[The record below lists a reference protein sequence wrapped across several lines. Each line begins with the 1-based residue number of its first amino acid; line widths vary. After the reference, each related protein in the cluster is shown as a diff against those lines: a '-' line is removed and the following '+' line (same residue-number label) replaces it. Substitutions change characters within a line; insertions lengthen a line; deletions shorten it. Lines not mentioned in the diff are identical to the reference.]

1 MVKLNGIN
9 WVWDA
14 DNPVSF
20 MPGSPKREAHPSAIE
35 RYVKHHDNSSQ
46 LLGKSYQ
53 SPLAMTVRLGQG
65 AIYRIAD
72 TNTFPNRH
80 VTVQAWRIGEF
91 LRAGHNS
98 TSYPGGH
105 PSTTSLAAL
114 HIAIRFSHEMVSTRL
129 GESWLVSGSV
139 VERCW
144 MFSAT

>member
-1 MVKLNGIN
+1 MGVGCRQSSLFYAWIAQK
-9 WVWDA
+9 
-14 DNPVSF
+14 
-20 MPGSPKREAHPSAIE
+20 SASISD
-35 RYVKHHDNSSQ
+35 RAIRKTSRQ
-46 LLGKSYQ
+46 LISVARQVYQ